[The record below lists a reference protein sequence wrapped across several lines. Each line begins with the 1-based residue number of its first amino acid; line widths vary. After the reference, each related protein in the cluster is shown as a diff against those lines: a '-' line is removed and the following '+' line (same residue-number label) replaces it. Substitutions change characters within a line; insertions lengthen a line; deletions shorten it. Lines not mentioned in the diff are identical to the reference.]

1 MKKIIA
7 LAFGV
12 ALSGVAMAQTT
23 ELAVSGSVIMANCP
37 PLNEDVQINL
47 TNGVIGAVACDDTR
61 VSIATCH
68 QNGLTKSRS
77 VEVFDETDPDNIV
90 SFDPRQFEVT
100 EGAQMATAT
109 TAQGTVL
116 PVVEDGAN
124 CDRAGVAGV
133 AEGRLP

>member
-23 ELAVSGSVIMANCP
+23 ELARSGPVIMADCP

-47 TNGVIGAVACDDTR
+47 TNGVLGAVACDATR
-61 VSIATCH
+61 VAIATCH

-77 VEVFDETDPDNIV
+77 VEVFNEADPDNIV
-90 SFDPRQFEVT
+90 SFDPRQFNVT

-109 TAQGTVL
+109 TVQGTVL
-116 PVVEDGAN
+116 PIVQDGAN
-124 CDRAGVAGV
+124 CNQAGVTGV